1 MKNLFLV
8 LVSIFSNFL
17 FAKQQKISS
26 DGTIKLDKVSRES
39 QFGMVKDIFEEQR
52 EQFRKLDEN
61 RAFKNNAERDAF
73 FKRIEKAI
81 RIEDS
86 MVVEQNKGKV
96 EFQKEYEKKAYE
108 RDKKLKDDSKV
119 IKSFWTSILSIIL
132 IVLAYFITKKIIT
145 KIKSSR
151 KLLNVNSFKNSFKRV
166 LMKLNSIYVN
176 ISNSK
181 YFNNLKTSE
190 IIVMSVIFGVLCSYL
205 LRYLFRD
212 FYIVIPSFL
221 ICGGICFLYLSKKD
235 S

>member
-52 EQFRKLDEN
+52 EQLRKLDEN
-61 RAFKNNAERDAF
+61 RVFKNNAERDAF
-73 FKRIEKAI
+73 LKRIEKAM

-96 EFQKEYEKKAYE
+96 EFQKEYEKKAIE
-108 RDKKLKDDSKV
+108 RDKKLKADSKV

-132 IVLAYFITKKIIT
+132 IVLAYFLTKK
-145 KIKSSR
+145 
-151 KLLNVNSFKNSFKRV
+151 L
-166 LMKLNSIYVN
+166 
-176 ISNSK
+176 
-181 YFNNLKTSE
+181 
-190 IIVMSVIFGVLCSYL
+190 L
-205 LRYLFRD
+205 LRLNLVENY
-212 FYIVIPSFL
+212 
-221 ICGGICFLYLSKKD
+221 
-235 S
+235 